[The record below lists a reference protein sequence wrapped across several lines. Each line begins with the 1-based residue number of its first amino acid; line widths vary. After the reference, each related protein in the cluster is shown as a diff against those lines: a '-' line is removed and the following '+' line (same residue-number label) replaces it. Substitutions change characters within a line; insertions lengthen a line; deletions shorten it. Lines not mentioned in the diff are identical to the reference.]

1 MLLYFWIYNSG
12 IGSYYKAAAVDYSSS
27 VIWVGR
33 YDEPGEFEVY
43 LRADKRIRRL
53 AYQTRRE
60 CIITKEGSDTAMLV
74 ERIKLTCDP
83 ENGDYMT
90 ISGRSVEAIL
100 ARRIAARWDS
110 VKHQYL
116 FTFSGT
122 AENLIRQLITDNIIR
137 PDAAQ
142 EWRKIDGF
150 SLGEAQGYTDSVEA
164 QLLGEN
170 LLDVIQAICK
180 QFGYGFRIRFD
191 GNFVFE
197 LYKGTDRSAG
207 QSENPRLVFSS
218 EMQNVASIEW
228 SYDEKPMR
236 TVCFI
241 GGEGEGYDRKV
252 TLYGRANPPGA
263 FGHEMWFDGSSLSS
277 KTEDG
282 STLTP
287 DQYQALLIDTAKTA
301 LAEANSIYDMQTEAI
316 PVAGYMYG
324 VDYFLG
330 DKITCMDDYGDS
342 SDSIVTEVTEVED
355 ESGIRVIPKFS
366 NVG

>member
-43 LRADKRIRRL
+43 MRADKRIRRL
-53 AYQTRRE
+53 AYQTGRE

-110 VKHQYL
+110 TKHQYL

-122 AENLIRQLITDNIIR
+122 AEGLIRQLITDNIIS

-150 SLGEAQGYTDSVEA
+150 SLGEAQGYTDNVEA

-170 LLDVIQAICK
+170 LLDVIQALCK

-191 GNFVFE
+191 GHFVFE

-207 QSENPRLVFSS
+207 QSENPRLVFSP

-241 GGEGEGYDRKV
+241 GGEGEGCDRKV
-252 TLYGRANPPGA
+252 TLYGKANPPGA

-282 STLTP
+282 STMTP
-287 DQYQALLIDTAKTA
+287 EQYQALLIDTAKTA
-301 LAEANSIYDMQTEAI
+301 LAEATSIYDMQTEAI